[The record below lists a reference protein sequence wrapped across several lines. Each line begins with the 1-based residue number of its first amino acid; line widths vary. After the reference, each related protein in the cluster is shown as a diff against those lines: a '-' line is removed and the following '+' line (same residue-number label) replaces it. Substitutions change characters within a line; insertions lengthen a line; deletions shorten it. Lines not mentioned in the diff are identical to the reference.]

1 MLVANLHN
9 ELEKQY
15 ADPDSEE
22 EHHSLALL
30 TVRIVF
36 CLYAEDAGLFT
47 NHIFSNYIHNAKAS
61 DLRRKFIDLFNTLD
75 TDDENRDKYLE
86 KMSYKSSHT

>member
-1 MLVANLHN
+1 MQNVLDVPDVLVANLHN

-36 CLYAEDAGLFT
+36 CLYA
-47 NHIFSNYIHNAKAS
+47 
-61 DLRRKFIDLFNTLD
+61 
-75 TDDENRDKYLE
+75 
-86 KMSYKSSHT
+86 